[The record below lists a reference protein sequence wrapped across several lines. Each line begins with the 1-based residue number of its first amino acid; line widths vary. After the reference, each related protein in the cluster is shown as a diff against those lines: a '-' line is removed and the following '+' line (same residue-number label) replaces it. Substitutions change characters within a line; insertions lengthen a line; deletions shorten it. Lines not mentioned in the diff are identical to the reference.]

1 MPGRWQ
7 PRSLAAAIAA
17 LALAGAAVSGYL
29 TAVHYAHRPVF
40 CGGLSSCETV
50 NTSAYAELVGVPVAL
65 LGLLA
70 YLAIGGLAVLR
81 GRFSWATPVLLTVAA
96 AGTLYSGYLTWVE
109 LAVLHAVC
117 LWCVT
122 SAAIITAITVLA
134 TALVLHGEPAAR
146 GAPVTPARG
155 RRQRFQP
162 DSGGR

>member
-7 PRSLAAAIAA
+7 PRSLAAAITA

-50 NTSAYAELVGVPVAL
+50 NTSAYAEVLGVPVAL

-70 YLAIGGLAVLR
+70 YLTIGGLAVLR
-81 GRFSWATPVLLTVAA
+81 GRFSWAAPALLTVAA

-134 TALVLHGEPAAR
+134 TALVLRAESPGRAPAPEPAHGRAR
-146 GAPVTPARG
+146 RP
-155 RRQRFQP
+155 QP
-162 DSGGR
+162 DAGGR

>member
-7 PRSLAAAIAA
+7 PRYLAAAITA
-17 LALAGAAVSGYL
+17 LALAGTAVSGYL

-50 NTSAYAELVGVPVAL
+50 NTSAYAELMGVPVAL

-70 YLAIGGLAVLR
+70 YLTIGGLSVLR
-81 GRFSWATPVLLTVAA
+81 GRLAWAEPALLTVAA

-122 SAAIITAITVLA
+122 SAVIITMITVLA
-134 TALVLHGEPAAR
+134 TALVLRAEPMRAAP
-146 GAPVTPARG
+146 APEPARG
-155 RRQRFQP
+155 RAHRPQP
-162 DSGGR
+162 EAGGR